1 MLRGFGE
8 KKFCGIPEN
17 PYLYQAICEGCDIRH
32 IKAHRLYFLTDETWR
47 FLSRYE
53 SGKVDAHAVLY
64 GVGRF
69 ASSSYRVRQDLI
81 SGYVNCPRF
90 LCLMA
95 NTSFNPLNFCYE
107 GMDSFFDD
115 GICLDFCRDLL
126 FKGR

>member
-1 MLRGFGE
+1 MARLMLALF
-8 KKFCGIPEN
+8 
-17 PYLYQAICEGCDIRH
+17 YTAWADLH
-32 IKAHRLYFLTDETWR
+32 IF
-47 FLSRYE
+47 S
-53 SGKVDAHAVLY
+53 
-64 GVGRF
+64 
-69 ASSSYRVRQDLI
+69 
-81 SGYVNCPRF
+81 SGYAKTSSVDHVDCPRF